1 MKSNYFNKAK
11 FQLISQYAQMPYDGT
26 ISPENLE
33 RYVQGYADFNRNE
46 FSSICCRIDRGE
58 VCVLTTHTV
67 RAKFKN
73 RHHFSKESLADFYSA
88 HIVPKGSPLVVQ
100 YLTSD
105 WDILDTTT
113 LCCHTAFRMCFTWV
127 RIGCRLGE
135 YSQR

>member
-1 MKSNYFNKAK
+1 MKTSYFNKAK
-11 FQLISQYAQMPYDGT
+11 FHLISQYAQMPYDGT

-33 RYVQGYADFNRNE
+33 RYVQVYADFNRNK

-88 HIVPKGSPLVVQ
+88 HIVPKGSPLAVQ
-100 YLTSD
+100 YLISD
-105 WDILDTTT
+105 WDGILWIPQPY
-113 LCCHTAFRMCFTWV
+113 TACRMCFIWV
-127 RIGCRLGE
+127 HIGCRLGE

>member
-1 MKSNYFNKAK
+1 
-11 FQLISQYAQMPYDGT
+11 MPYDGT

-33 RYVQGYADFNRNE
+33 RYVQVYADFIRNE
-46 FSSICCRIDRGE
+46 CSLICCRIDRGE

-88 HIVPKGSPLVVQ
+88 HIVPKGSPLLVKH
-100 YLTSD
+100 LISN
-105 WDILDTTT
+105 WDILDTTAL
-113 LCCHTAFRMCFTWV
+113 LCYTACRMCFTWV
-127 RIGCRLGE
+127 HIGCRLGE